1 MEMQVQVKS
10 NKNFTFNIKNFL
22 YNKGDFIYN
31 KGK

>member
-1 MEMQVQVKS
+1 MQVQVKS
-10 NKNFTFNIKNFL
+10 NKNFTYNIRNFL